1 MDMPYGIPPDEYAL
15 ALLTQVAM
23 NSRSTH
29 DNSGLRPS
37 SPELP
42 ANMALQISNQQNSN
56 AHFDSS
62 NTKTHRSSDLPST
75 YDTSVLST
83 SNMTTMFG
91 STSGNTHNPYLD
103 SAFRGIGNQI
113 NRNYVNNLGILSAET
128 YNNGSVE
135 RSTAHEPPKQG
146 NDPEMP
152 FGLVDG
158 HFSRKDPEVEV
169 SEDTMEVPEL
179 EPAGKKKKQ
188 KRRVENI
195 SGDDEDG
202 KKKSRGRP
210 RVDTKDETAAD
221 RRRTQIRM
229 AQRAYRNRKET
240 TISSLEK
247 KVQDLRGTNE
257 EMSNIF
263 ITLYDFAVGRG
274 LLQREPEFGQQLQS
288 TTERF
293 LALAKASN
301 EDLIQDDH
309 SEGPEKNDTLL
320 EEMEAGPPKKKGK
333 RSQAKNR
340 KDSTPPTAAPITTP
354 ETPAWG
360 GYQVDHSR
368 EQLSDNQP
376 DFEMQS
382 YDYRPR
388 DVQVVTRP
396 TQDNASFPFDFN
408 MDDLQSYRVE
418 LAPTDDLSQFFLPL
432 SQPPLPRSHAY
443 GEFSFGRRLLREAL
457 EGAMR
462 LLSVPDLPRSVWKKV
477 FSFSGEYQEK
487 DAIKARISKILEQP
501 AKSSL
506 QNWKAPWTN
515 IGGAGTFYPLPQ
527 DNVNEDLMPKIRPGY
542 SMGPH
547 TSRVTEVEDLLDE
560 NLYCNKPGL
569 EGEFFDANDVEQYLR
584 SRGLEIPEN
593 ADTVTAQID
602 LSIISEAA
610 SPKSGSSVS
619 SGVSPATP
627 KTSLANF
634 VLPSYD
640 SSDTIYDVDSEGISS
655 DAFPFPLISAKWTP
669 NATNENIEPSFF
681 TMANEGFARMTPT
694 IAQSDTR
701 PTITLNVRTLIS
713 EIISRAVCLDR
724 APGFRPSDVNAAI
737 VAAVRAH

>member
-1 MDMPYGIPPDEYAL
+1 
-15 ALLTQVAM
+15 
-23 NSRSTH
+23 
-29 DNSGLRPS
+29 
-37 SPELP
+37 
-42 ANMALQISNQQNSN
+42 
-56 AHFDSS
+56 
-62 NTKTHRSSDLPST
+62 
-75 YDTSVLST
+75 
-83 SNMTTMFG
+83 
-91 STSGNTHNPYLD
+91 
-103 SAFRGIGNQI
+103 
-113 NRNYVNNLGILSAET
+113 
-128 YNNGSVE
+128 
-135 RSTAHEPPKQG
+135 
-146 NDPEMP
+146 
-152 FGLVDG
+152 
-158 HFSRKDPEVEV
+158 
-169 SEDTMEVPEL
+169 
-179 EPAGKKKKQ
+179 
-188 KRRVENI
+188 
-195 SGDDEDG
+195 
-202 KKKSRGRP
+202 
-210 RVDTKDETAAD
+210 
-221 RRRTQIRM
+221 M

-301 EDLIQDDH
+301 EDLIQDDN

-320 EEMEAGPPKKKGK
+320 DEMEAGPPKKKGK
-333 RSQAKNR
+333 RSPAKTR
-340 KDSTPPTAAPITTP
+340 KDSTPPTVVPVATP

-360 GYQVDHSR
+360 GYQVNHSR

-376 DFEMQS
+376 DFEMPS

-418 LAPTDDLSQFFLPL
+418 FAPTDDLSQFFLPL

-443 GEFSFGRRLLREAL
+443 GEFSFGRRLLRESL

-462 LLSVPDLPRSVWKKV
+462 LLSVPDLPRSVWKRV
-477 FSFSGEYQEK
+477 FSFSGEYQDR

-527 DNVNEDLMPKIRPGY
+527 DNVDEDLMPKIRPGY

-547 TSRVTEVEDLLDE
+547 TSRVTEVEDMLDE

-569 EGEFFDANDVEQYLR
+569 EGEFFDSNDVEQYLR

-610 SPKSGSSVS
+610 SPKSGSSGSVS
-619 SGVSPATP
+619 SGLSPATP

-640 SSDTIYDVDSEGISS
+640 SSDTVYDIDSEGISG

-669 NATNENIEPSFF
+669 NPTNENIEPSFF
-681 TMANEGFARMTPT
+681 TMANENFARMTPT
-694 IAQSDTR
+694 VAQSDTR

-713 EIISRAVCLDR
+713 GEYFIHTRVESY
-724 APGFRPSDVNAAI
+724 
-737 VAAVRAH
+737 